1 MLMEILKCL
10 LVYLGTKLFIV
21 LSLYLACVYY
31 DDDDLFKKLLP
42 IIYFEFVAV
51 YKLLKRLVN
60 KFKKVK

>member
-21 LSLYLACVYY
+21 LSLYLACVYH
-31 DDDDLFKKLLP
+31 DDDDLFKECLP
-42 IIYFEFVAV
+42 AIYFEFIAV

>member
-10 LVYLGTKLFIV
+10 LVYLGIKLFIV

-31 DDDDLFKKLLP
+31 DDDDLFKECLP
-42 IIYFEFVAV
+42 ATYFEFIAV

>member
-1 MLMEILKCL
+1 MIFELFVTLIIML
-10 LVYLGTKLFIV
+10 
-21 LSLYLACVYY
+21 LSLYLASVY

-42 IIYFEFVAV
+42 TVYFEFVAL

>member
-21 LSLYLACVYY
+21 LSLYLASVYD

-42 IIYFEFVAV
+42 TVYFEFVAL